1 MAAHAD
7 RASAQKHYIK
17 IWGILLVLLVISVL
31 GPELRI
37 QWLTLV
43 TAFGIAVVKAYLV
56 AKNFMHVNLERR
68 WVTYLLVTMVA
79 VMFLFFYGTAPDVM
93 KHTGH
98 NNWENISAKASIER
112 GMKEY
117 AKHKAEAAEGKTHD
131 APAGAEGHPQQ

>member
-7 RASAQKHYIK
+7 RASAQKSYIK
-17 IWGILLVLLVISVL
+17 TWGVLLVLLVISVI
-31 GPELRI
+31 GPELGI

-68 WVTYLLVTMVA
+68 WVTYMLVTMVA

-93 KHTGH
+93 KHEGH
-98 NNWENISAKASIER
+98 NWENISAKQSVEK

-117 AKHKAEAAEGKTHD
+117 QQHKAEAAAGQGHD
-131 APAGAEGHPQQ
+131 AK